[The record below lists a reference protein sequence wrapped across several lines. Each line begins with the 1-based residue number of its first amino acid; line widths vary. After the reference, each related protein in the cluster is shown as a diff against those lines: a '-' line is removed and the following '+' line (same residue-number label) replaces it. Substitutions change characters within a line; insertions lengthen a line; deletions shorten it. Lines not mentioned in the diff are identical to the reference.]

1 MGQYTIEPLFLKSTS
16 ETLGVDFYRP
26 NKIRKPAVIIMA
38 HGFAAERRFGLPDTA
53 SAFASAGFAVVLFD
67 YRGFGGSTGKP
78 RELVSASHHVADWK
92 AVFEQVRKRKDVDT
106 TRIVLW
112 GFSMSGGHVMTMAA
126 REKGIAAIIGLVPHV
141 DGLAS
146 ALMYPKHLLPRATA
160 LALKD
165 LAGSKVG
172 RDPIRIPVVAEQGV
186 RCLTG
191 DDCYRDYMQ
200 MIPKGS
206 SWVGLVPAR
215 IIITV
220 NQYRPTKEAQKI
232 SCPTLMFAA
241 QNDSLIPLS
250 ATRKAAAKIK
260 QVEYLEWPIGH
271 FDLMQGR
278 WFDEAIR
285 VQLAFLKKHV
295 G

>member
-1 MGQYTIEPLFLKSTS
+1 MGQYKVEPLFLKSTNES
-16 ETLGVDFYRP
+16 LGADFYRP
-26 NKIRKPAVIIMA
+26 TKVRKPAVIIMA
-38 HGFAAERRFGLPDTA
+38 HGFAGERKFSLPDTA
-53 SAFASAGFAVVLFD
+53 SAFAEAGHAVVLFD

-78 RELVSASHHVADWK
+78 RELVSAPNHVADWK
-92 AVFEQVRKRKDVDT
+92 AVLAQVKKRKDIDAA
-106 TRIVLW
+106 RIVLW
-112 GFSMSGGHVMTMAA
+112 GMSMAGGHVMTTAA
-126 REKGIAAIIGLVPHV
+126 REKGVAAIIGLVPHV
-141 DGLAS
+141 DGFAS
-146 ALMYPKHLLPRATA
+146 ALQYPKHLLPQAMA
-160 LALKD
+160 LALQD
-165 LAGSKVG
+165 LAGSKIG

-191 DDCYRDYMQ
+191 DDCYVDYLH

-215 IIITV
+215 ILVTIS
-220 NQYRPTKEAQKI
+220 QYRPTKEAAKI
-232 SCPTLMFAA
+232 SCPALIFAA
-241 QNDSLIPLS
+241 EKDSLIPLS

-271 FDLMQGR
+271 FDLLQGR
-278 WFDEAIR
+278 WFDEGIR

>member
-1 MGQYTIEPLFLKSTS
+1 MGQYTVEPLFLKSTNES
-16 ETLGVDFYRP
+16 LGADFYRP
-26 NKIRKPAVIIMA
+26 TKVRKPAVIIMA
-38 HGFAAERRFGLPDTA
+38 HGFAGERKFSLPDTA
-53 SAFASAGFAVVLFD
+53 SAFAEAGHAVVLFD

-78 RELVSASHHVADWK
+78 RELVSALNHVADWK
-92 AVFEQVRKRKDVDT
+92 AVLAQVKKRKDIDAA
-106 TRIVLW
+106 RIVLW
-112 GFSMSGGHVMTMAA
+112 GMSMAGGHVMTTAA
-126 REKGIAAIIGLVPHV
+126 REKGVAAIIGLVPHV
-141 DGLAS
+141 DGFAS
-146 ALMYPKHLLPRATA
+146 ALQYPKHLLPQAMA
-160 LALKD
+160 LALQD
-165 LAGSKVG
+165 LAGSKIG

-191 DDCYRDYMQ
+191 DDCYVDYLQ

-215 IIITV
+215 ILVTIS
-220 NQYRPTKEAQKI
+220 QYRPTKEAAKI
-232 SCPTLMFAA
+232 SCPALIFAA
-241 QNDSLIPLS
+241 EKDSLIPLS

-271 FDLMQGR
+271 FDLLQGR
-278 WFDEAIR
+278 WFDEGIR

>member
-1 MGQYTIEPLFLKSTS
+1 MSQYSIEPLFLKSGS

-26 NKIRKPAVIIMA
+26 HKVRKPPVIIMA
-38 HGFAAERRFGLPDTA
+38 HGFAGERKFSLPDTA
-53 SAFASAGFAVVLFD
+53 AVFANTGYAVILFD

-92 AVFEQVRKRKDVDT
+92 AVFEQVKKRKDIDT
-106 TRIVLW
+106 KRIVLW

-126 REKGIAAIIGLVPHV
+126 REKGITAIISLVPHV

-160 LALKD
+160 LALQD
-165 LAGSKVG
+165 LAGSKIG

-191 DDCYRDYMQ
+191 NDCYNGYMQ
-200 MIPKGS
+200 MVPKGS

-215 IIITV
+215 IILTV
-220 NQYRPTKEAQKI
+220 NQYRPIKEAHKI
-232 SCPTLMFAA
+232 SCPALVFAA

-271 FDLMQGR
+271 FDWLQGR

-285 VQLAFLKKHV
+285 VQLSFLKNHFA
-295 G
+295 

>member
-1 MGQYTIEPLFLKSTS
+1 MGQFTTEPLFLKSGS
-16 ETLGVDFYRP
+16 DTLGVDFYQP
-26 NKIRKPAVIIMA
+26 NKVRKPPVIIMA
-38 HGFAAERRFGLPDTA
+38 HGFAGERKFGLPDTA
-53 SAFASAGFAVVLFD
+53 AAFASAGYAVMLFD

-78 RELVSASHHVADWK
+78 RELVSPSNQVADWK
-92 AVFEQVRKRKDVDT
+92 AVLAQVKKRKDIDT
-106 TRIVLW
+106 SRIVLW
-112 GFSMSGGHVMTMAA
+112 GFSMSGGHVITMAA

-160 LALKD
+160 LALQD
-165 LAGSKVG
+165 LAGSKIG
-172 RDPIRIPVVAEQGV
+172 RDPIRIPVVAEHGV

-191 DDCYRDYMQ
+191 NDCYSGYMQ
-200 MIPKGS
+200 MVPKGS

-215 IIITV
+215 IILTV
-220 NQYRPTKEAQKI
+220 NQYRPTKEANKV
-232 SCPTLMFAA
+232 SCPALVFAA

-278 WFDEAIR
+278 WFDEAMR